1 MSRVDALPQAVG
13 LFPLPLGGTGTGGGG
28 GGGGE
33 EWGRGRLPRRLCWRR
48 LGCFRSNIDLPKT
61 GCQA

>member
-28 GGGGE
+28 GGGGG
-33 EWGRGRLPRRLCWRR
+33 GRGAGAAAQTPLLAAPWM
-48 LGCFRSNIDLPKT
+48 FSF
-61 GCQA
+61 QH

>member
-28 GGGGE
+28 GGGG
-33 EWGRGRLPRRLCWRR
+33 GRGAGAAAQTPLLAAPWM
-48 LGCFRSNIDLPKT
+48 FSF
-61 GCQA
+61 QH